1 MKYLKIFII
10 AAALLLL
17 ILLSCC
23 FFWDD
28 DQIVIMTWNVQNLFD
43 DVSQGGEY
51 PEFDPEYGQWNS
63 NLYHLKLCS
72 VADVITD
79 PASGDPDIVLL
90 QEIENSSVIETLA
103 GVYLKGRGYDSIYVS
118 AEEYSTVHTA
128 ILSRYPV
135 TDIRSHRIW
144 GQELAGQRYIMEY
157 TIRIGKESIIIF
169 NDHWKS
175 KLGDN
180 TDAEREAAAEVLF
193 SRVLI
198 LKKDFQH
205 IIAAGD
211 FNSEYCEGSPF
222 FAFRQNK
229 ANPPLVYA
237 EPENGDGTYAYNDEW
252 EMIDMFLVPQSLS
265 EVFSGNVRIIN
276 PGFMLNDNGYPK
288 SFSRISGD
296 GYSDHLPVKA
306 EIRLMH
312 N

>member
-1 MKYLKIFII
+1 M
-10 AAALLLL
+10 
-17 ILLSCC
+17 LLSCC

-28 DQIVIMTWNVQNLFD
+28 ERIVIMTWNVQNLFD

-51 PEFDPEYGQWNS
+51 PEYNPEYGQWNS

-90 QEIENSSVIETLA
+90 QEIENSSVIETLG
-103 GVYLKGRGYDSIYVS
+103 GVYLKGRGYDFAYVS
-118 AEEYSTVHTA
+118 AEEYSAVHTA
-128 ILSRYPV
+128 ILSRYPL
-135 TDIRSHRIW
+135 TEIRSHRIW
-144 GQELAGQRYIMEY
+144 GEEFADQRFIMEY
-157 TIRIGKESIIIF
+157 TIRIGNESIIIF

-180 TDAEREAAAEVLF
+180 TDAEREAAAGLLF
-193 SRVLI
+193 SRVRELE
-198 LKKDFQH
+198 KDFRC

-222 FAFRQNK
+222 FAFPQN
-229 ANPPLVYA
+229 AVNPPLVYA
-237 EPENGDGTYAYNDEW
+237 EPGNGDGTYVYNDEW

-265 EVFSGNVRIIN
+265 ETLSANVRIIS
-276 PGFMLNDNGYPK
+276 PGFMLNNNGYPK
-288 SFSRISGD
+288 SFSGISGD

-306 EIRLMH
+306 EIRMIH